1 MGKEER
7 ERMGI
12 IIKKEEG
19 DEKKERVVTE
29 SERKEGIR
37 WKRNESK
44 ERDKKKEKEK
54 IKMR

>member
-37 WKRNESK
+37 
-44 ERDKKKEKEK
+44 
-54 IKMR
+54 

>member
-12 IIKKEEG
+12 TIKKEER